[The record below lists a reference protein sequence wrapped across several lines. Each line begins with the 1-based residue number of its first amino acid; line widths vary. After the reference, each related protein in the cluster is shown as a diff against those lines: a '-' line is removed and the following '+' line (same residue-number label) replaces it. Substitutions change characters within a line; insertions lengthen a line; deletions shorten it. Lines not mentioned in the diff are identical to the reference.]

1 MYKIPQKKCKLRSD
15 LQQLHKEPKYLAWL
29 HEVKQP
35 ECFACGKTN
44 GIELHHIKE
53 ASSDKKDDRLVIPLC
68 GVECHRLGS
77 VLSAHGTP
85 KKFRDTF
92 PLDMQKEYAM
102 ALYEE
107 YLSDNS

>member
-1 MYKIPQKKCKLRSD
+1 LSYKIPEKKCKLRTGT
-15 LQQLHKEPKYLAWL
+15 QQLHKEPNYLKWL
-29 HEVKQP
+29 HEVKHP
-35 ECFACGKTN
+35 ECFACGKIN

-53 ASSDKKDDRLVIPLC
+53 ASSDNKDDRLVIPLC
-68 GVECHRLGS
+68 GIECHRLGS

-92 PLDMQKEYAM
+92 PFDMQKEYAM

-107 YLSDNS
+107 YLNDK

>member
-1 MYKIPQKKCKLRSD
+1 MSYKIPEKKCKLRTGT
-15 LQQLHKEPKYLAWL
+15 QQLHKEPNYLKWL
-29 HEVKQP
+29 HEVKHP
-35 ECFACGKTN
+35 ECFACGKIN

-53 ASSDKKDDRLVIPLC
+53 ASSDNKDDRLVIPLC
-68 GVECHRLGS
+68 GIECHRLGS

-92 PLDMQKEYAM
+92 PFDMQKEYAM

-107 YLSDNS
+107 YLNDK